1 MVTTLL
7 RERMRQAMRIRN
19 LSPRTEQIYLQSVAR
34 FAQHFRRSPDRL
46 GLGEVEQH
54 LLYLRDE
61 KRVSWALVSFPRT
74 LHTTTRST

>member
-19 LSPRTEQIYLQSVAR
+19 LSARTDQIYLHSVAR

-46 GLGEVEQH
+46 GLGDIEQY
-54 LLYLRDE
+54 LLYLRD
-61 KRVSWALVSFPRT
+61 ACY
-74 LHTTTRST
+74 HTTLLRPMYEKPG